1 MIQKAERIIEAYQK
15 VKPAGCGVIAMDGR
29 AAAGKTTLAEELAVT
44 LGGAVVHMDDFFLPG
59 ELRTPERLAAPG
71 GNVHAERFA
80 EEVLPFLRRGAAFR
94 YRRFDCHRMDYNGWV
109 EIPTVPVI
117 IVEGAYSQHPQFG
130 HYADLTA
137 FCDITPEE
145 QKRRITAR
153 NGEEHW
159 MVFREQWIP
168 LEEKYLAEYHIKE
181 NAMLTV

>member
-71 GNVHAERFA
+71 G
-80 EEVLPFLRRGAAFR
+80 
-94 YRRFDCHRMDYNGWV
+94 HRMDYNGWV

-117 IVEGAYSQHPQFG
+117 IVEGAYSQYPQFG
-130 HYADLTA
+130 HYADLTV
-137 FCDITPEE
+137 FCDIAPEE

>member
-1 MIQKAERIIEAYQK
+1 
-15 VKPAGCGVIAMDGR
+15 
-29 AAAGKTTLAEELAVT
+29 
-44 LGGAVVHMDDFFLPG
+44 
-59 ELRTPERLAAPG
+59 
-71 GNVHAERFA
+71 
-80 EEVLPFLRRGAAFR
+80 
-94 YRRFDCHRMDYNGWV
+94 MDYNGWV

-117 IVEGAYSQHPQFG
+117 IVEGAYSQYPQFG

-181 NAMLTV
+181 NSMLTV

>member
-1 MIQKAERIIEAYQK
+1 
-15 VKPAGCGVIAMDGR
+15 MDGR

-71 GNVHAERFA
+71 GNVHAERFV
-80 EEVLPFLRRGAAFR
+80 EEVLPYLRRGEAFR

-117 IVEGAYSQHPQFG
+117 IVEGAYSQHPRFG
-130 HYADLTA
+130 GYADLTV
-137 FCDITPEE
+137 FCDIAPEE
-145 QKRRITAR
+145 QKRL
-153 NGEEHW
+153 HYSP
-159 MVFREQWIP
+159 QWGRALDGISGAMDSAGGKVP
-168 LEEKYLAEYHIKE
+168 GRVPYKE